1 MEAGALP
8 EIERH
13 GHFLL
18 EIAIATVLGL
28 TAVATAWSAYQ
39 AGKSERQ
46 TVAHYNE
53 GIRDSSLS
61 TGVLL
66 EAEQT
71 LANDQ
76 SLFLEYAKAAQA
88 DNPGLARYLLD
99 DLMRPQLR
107 AAVRWW
113 ANSTKNYPSP
123 FVDANPKFDQSN
135 FGLGN
140 RLSAASNKFFAE
152 AQKTH
157 KTSNR
162 YDLVTVIAA
171 AALFMLGV
179 AGVIRRYSLRIAFF
193 AIGTLFFLGSAI
205 QILRISL

>member
-13 GHFLL
+13 GHFML
-18 EIAIATVLGL
+18 EIAIAAILGL
-28 TAVATAWSAYQ
+28 TAIATAWSAYQ
-39 AGKSERQ
+39 AGRSERQ
-46 TVAHYNE
+46 TIEHYNE

-71 LANDQ
+71 FANDQ
-76 SLFLEYAKAAQA
+76 NLFLEYAKAAQA
-88 DNPGLARYLLD
+88 GNPDLAHYLLN

-113 ANSTKNYPSP
+113 ANTTNKFSTP

-140 RLSAASNKFFAE
+140 RLSSQSNKLFAE
-152 AQKTH
+152 AKKTH
-157 KTSNR
+157 DKSNR

-193 AIGTLFFLGSAI
+193 SIGTLFFLGSAI
-205 QILRISL
+205 QIIRISL